1 MYSPAYQHQYVDRA
15 TLQVINERLIAD
27 RGVAFLYNNLRE
39 NAPAMFNAL
48 TSRRMSSLL
57 GFMHYDL
64 ATSSKKNGLRLFEAL
79 NADWREC
86 VEPLSYFTNQRRVF
100 ERRIRYWQTR
110 PMEEQADTVVSPA
123 DSRVIIGSFAHA
135 SSVFIKSTFFEIRE
149 LLGIGC
155 PWYPRFLGGD
165 YAIFRLTPD
174 KYHYNH
180 VPVSGKVVDFY
191 TVDGRY
197 HSCNPIAQVA
207 IASVYSKNRRVVTI
221 IDTDVAG
228 GSNIGVVAMVEI
240 VALMIGDIVQSY
252 SEEKYINPG
261 NVEKGMFLRRGCPKS
276 LFRPGS
282 STVVLLFQP
291 KRIDFC
297 EDLIRNSRR
306 HDVNSRFTL
315 GFGKPLVETDI
326 TVRSTIAT
334 GKY

>member
-1 MYSPAYQHQYVDRA
+1 MDRPVYQHQYVDRA

-27 RGVAFLYNNLRE
+27 RSVDFLYNNLRE
-39 NAPAMFNAL
+39 SAPAMFNAL

-64 ATSSKKNGLRLFEAL
+64 ATGRSKSGLRLFEAL
-79 NADWREC
+79 KADWREC
-86 VEPLSYFTNQRRVF
+86 VEPLSYYTTQRRVF

-110 PMEEQADTVVSPA
+110 PMEKQVDTVVSPA

-135 SSVFIKSTFFEIRE
+135 SSVFIKSKFFEISE

-155 PWYPRFLGGD
+155 PWYHRFSGGD

-180 VPVSGKVVDFY
+180 VPVSGRVVDFY
-191 TVDGRY
+191 TIDGRY

-207 IASVYSKNRRVVTI
+207 IASVYSKNRRVVTV
-221 IDTDVAG
+221 IDTDVDG
-228 GSNIGVVAMVEI
+228 GSNIGMVAMVEI
-240 VALMIGDIVQSY
+240 VALMIGDIVQCY
-252 SEEKYINPG
+252 SEEKYDNPRDL
-261 NVEKGMFLRRGCPKS
+261 EKGMFLRRGCPKS

-282 STVVLLFQP
+282 STVALLFQP
-291 KRIDFC
+291 NRINFC
-297 EDLIRNSRR
+297 RDLIRNSCR
-306 HDVNSRFTL
+306 HDVNSRFTQ

-326 TVRSTIAT
+326 KVRSSIARR
-334 GKY
+334 K